1 MKFDKRGYLNVRN
14 RFIYCDTFGDPKEV
28 LNIKDKEIIP
38 PEAGEVLVRMS
49 ARPINPSDLIPVR
62 GSYAHRIPL
71 PYVPGYEGVGVV
83 EDVGANVNAEL
94 IGKRVLPLR
103 GEGTWQDFVRAPA
116 KFAVPVP
123 ESIDNIYAA
132 QLYINPVTA
141 WVTLTEILKLQPNQV
156 LLVNACGSAIGHL
169 YAQFARA
176 LNVHLIAVVRND
188 KHTQKLLELGA
199 SEVVDISSQSLFE
212 IVMNKTNGKGADAA
226 IDSLGG
232 SAGSDLAGCLRNQGH
247 FLSIGLLSGEQ
258 MNWGAFADKVKMNIF
273 HLRHWNKKADQ
284 MKWQGA
290 FQQIIKLVEKK
301 ELLLG
306 IEKANYDLADIKQ
319 ALDTLADGR
328 KGKVILS
335 SS

>member
-1 MKFDKRGYLNVRN
+1 MRN
-14 RFIYCDTFGDPKEV
+14 RYIYCNSFGNPNEV
-28 LNIKDKEIIP
+28 LKITDKEITS
-38 PEAGEVLVRMS
+38 PEAGEVLVRML

-62 GSYAHRIPL
+62 GSYSHRIPL
-71 PYVPGYEGVGVV
+71 PYIPGYEGVGVV
-83 EDVGANVNAEL
+83 ADVGTNVSKEL

-116 KFAVPVP
+116 AFAVPVP
-123 ESIDNIYAA
+123 ESINNIQAA
-132 QLYINPVTA
+132 QLYINPLTA
-141 WVTLTEILKLQPNQV
+141 WVTLTEILKLQSGSV

-169 YAQFARA
+169 YAQLARV
-176 LNVHLIAVVRND
+176 LNLHLIAVVRND
-188 KHTQKLLELGA
+188 KHTQKLLELDV
-199 SEVVDISSQSLFE
+199 SEVVDTSSQSLFE
-212 IVMNKTNGKGADAA
+212 TVMDKTNGKGADAA

-247 FLSIGLLSGEQ
+247 FLSIGLLSGQQ
-258 MNWGAFADKVKMNIF
+258 MDWGAFADKVKMNIF
-273 HLRHWNKKADQ
+273 HLRHWNKKVSQ
-284 MKWQGA
+284 EKWQGT
-290 FQQIIKLVEKK
+290 FQQIFRLVEKK

-319 ALDTLADGR
+319 ALDTLTDGR